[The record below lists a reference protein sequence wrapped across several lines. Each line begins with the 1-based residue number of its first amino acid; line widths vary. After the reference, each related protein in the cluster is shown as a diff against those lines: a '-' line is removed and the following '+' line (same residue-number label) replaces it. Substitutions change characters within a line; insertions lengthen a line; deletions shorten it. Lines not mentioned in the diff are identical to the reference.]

1 MAKDKVKKETEEK
14 VNTEPAEKAPAA
26 AKKAKQKPEDTAP
39 KRTKQEKIALQNLLF
54 GTSEKKLMVSDEF
67 LNNMAI
73 KYISKRMKTIN
84 SNYESIHSTKIP
96 ELFFKYCDEIENCL
110 EELIVLEPYYSFKN
124 PVPTVYKRS
133 FLNHKPAALTAMLH
147 RVWKNTLQKHP
158 LGKPE
163 DEISEQ
169 AMNAYDDAINEMLK
183 FRDRMTEDD
192 LSLIDSFYKQVHGE
206 EEPEMPE
213 EDAAPEEAQG
223 PAESEE
229 NTADEQ

>member
-1 MAKDKVKKETEEK
+1 MAKEKTKKETEEK
-14 VNTEPAEKAPAA
+14 KTTEPAEKKPAA
-26 AKKAKQKPEDTAP
+26 EKKAKQKPEDTVP

-67 LNNMAI
+67 LNNMAA

-96 ELFFKYCDEIENCL
+96 EMFFKYCDEIESCL

-133 FLNHKPAALTAMLH
+133 FLSHKPAALTAMLN
-147 RVWKNTLQKHP
+147 RIWRNALQKYP

-163 DEISEQ
+163 DEISEK
-169 AMNAYDDAINEMLK
+169 AMECYDEAINEMLK
-183 FRDRMTEDD
+183 FQDRMTEDD

-206 EEPEMPE
+206 EPEPLEKETAEGE
-213 EDAAPEEAQG
+213 EPQG
-223 PAESEE
+223 SSESEE
-229 NTADEQ
+229 NAAEQ

>member
-1 MAKDKVKKETEEK
+1 MAKDKVKKGTEEK
-14 VNTEPAEKAPAA
+14 VNTEPAEKVTAA
-26 AKKAKQKPEDTAP
+26 AKKAKTKPEDTAS

-67 LNNMAI
+67 LNNMSA

-96 ELFFKYCDEIENCL
+96 ELFFKYCDEIESCL

-147 RVWKNTLQKHP
+147 RAWRNVLQKFP

-163 DEISEQ
+163 DEIPEKS
-169 AMNAYDDAINEMLK
+169 MNAYDDAINEMLK
-183 FRDRMTEDD
+183 FQDRMSEDD

-206 EEPEMPE
+206 EESELPE
-213 EDAAPEEAQG
+213 ESTDGEEAQG
-223 PAESEE
+223 SAESEE
-229 NTADEQ
+229 SNSDEQ